1 MRWLC
6 YGSRN
11 IWKGENKLKT
21 EILSQEKNVVEAK
34 AQFTAEE
41 VNKAI
46 ENTYKDISKKANIKG
61 FRKGKVPR
69 RMLELYFPKDAAC
82 AETLEKLLGD
92 AIDNMVEEFELKLI
106 ADPDLKPEPLKE
118 NEPYEFTVKF
128 EVSPEVTLPELAE
141 IEAEKTIYEVT
152 DAMVDERVAGIL
164 DSRAEIVPTYEE
176 RPLTKDDY
184 ASVKYDTYV
193 TYEDGEE
200 KKEQDGMKTEV
211 FLGSDT
217 IRPEVAEALIGK
229 NPGEKAS
236 IELPNEGEEAKKAKA
251 VKSRYEIEVLGIM
264 KKNTPELTD
273 ELAAEIT
280 HNAHKTVDEFK
291 ASIRKQLETSAERQS
306 ESSLKDSAV
315 EKAVELSEVEIP
327 EKMIERQKD
336 AMREQQAERI
346 KRENDMTM
354 EDFFAKSGMDKDSYE
369 AELDSAAR
377 KIVKR
382 SLVLEAIA
390 DENDI
395 NWTPDELKQEINSLA
410 LMSGVEPQ
418 KLQEYIYGDRNRLY
432 DIAERL
438 RARKTIDFIAKAVK
452 SVDVPEK
459 KDAPAEKEAE

>member
-82 AETLEKLLGD
+82 AETLEKLIGD

-106 ADPDLKPEPLKE
+106 ADPDIKPEPLKE
-118 NEPYEFTVKF
+118 NEPYEFTVTF
-128 EVSPEVTLPELAE
+128 EVTPEVTLPELGG

-152 DAMVDERVAGIL
+152 DAMVDERIANIL

-176 RPLTKDDY
+176 RPLAKDDY
-184 ASVKYDTYV
+184 VSVKYDTYV

-200 KKEQDGMKTEV
+200 KKEQDGMKTEI
-211 FLGSDT
+211 FLGSET
-217 IRPEVAEALIGK
+217 IRPEVAEALVGK

-291 ASIRKQLETSAERQS
+291 ASIRKQLEAAAGRQS

-315 EKAVELSEVEIP
+315 EKVVELSEVEVP

-354 EDFFAKSGMDKDSYE
+354 EDFFAKSGMDKESYE

-438 RARKTIDFIAKAVK
+438 RSRKTIDFVAKAVK
-452 SVDVPEK
+452 CVEVPEK
-459 KDAPAEKEAE
+459 KDALAEKEAE

>member
-1 MRWLC
+1 M
-6 YGSRN
+6 
-11 IWKGENKLKT
+11 
-21 EILSQEKNVVEAK
+21 EAK

-82 AETLEKLLGD
+82 AETLEKLIGD

-106 ADPDLKPEPLKE
+106 ADPDIKPEPLKE
-118 NEPYEFTVKF
+118 NEPYEFTVTF
-128 EVSPEVTLPELAE
+128 EVTPEVTLPELGG

-152 DAMVDERVAGIL
+152 DAMVDERIANIL

-184 ASVKYDTYV
+184 VSVKYDTYV

-200 KKEQDGMKTEV
+200 KKEQDGMKTEI
-211 FLGSDT
+211 FLGSET
-217 IRPEVAEALIGK
+217 IRPEVAEALVGK

-291 ASIRKQLETSAERQS
+291 ASIRKQLEAAAGRQS

-315 EKAVELSEVEIP
+315 EKVVELSEVEVP

-354 EDFFAKSGMDKDSYE
+354 EDFFAKSGMDKESYE

-438 RARKTIDFIAKAVK
+438 RSRKTIDFVAKAVK
-452 SVDVPEK
+452 CVEVPEK
-459 KDAPAEKEAE
+459 KDALAEKEAE

>member
-118 NEPYEFTVKF
+118 NEPYEFTVTF
-128 EVSPEVTLPELAE
+128 EVTPEVTLPELGE

-152 DAMVDERVAGIL
+152 DAMVDERIANIL

-176 RPLTKDDY
+176 RPLAKDDY
-184 ASVKYDTYV
+184 VSVKYDTYV

-200 KKEQDGMKTEV
+200 KKEQDGMKTEI
-211 FLGSDT
+211 FLGSET

-264 KKNTPELTD
+264 KKNTPD
-273 ELAAEIT
+273 
-280 HNAHKTVDEFK
+280 KTVDEFK

-354 EDFFAKSGMDKDSYE
+354 EDFFEKSGMDKDSYE

>member
-118 NEPYEFTVKF
+118 NEPYEFTVTF
-128 EVSPEVTLPELAE
+128 EVTPEVTLPELGE

-152 DAMVDERVAGIL
+152 DAMVDERIANIL

-176 RPLTKDDY
+176 RPLAKDDY
-184 ASVKYDTYV
+184 VSVKYDTYV

-200 KKEQDGMKTEV
+200 E
-211 FLGSDT
+211 T

-327 EKMIERQKD
+327 EKMIARQKD

-438 RARKTIDFIAKAVK
+438 RARKTIDFVAKAVK

-459 KDAPAEKEAE
+459 KDASAEKEAE

>member
-118 NEPYEFTVKF
+118 NEPYEFTVTF
-128 EVSPEVTLPELAE
+128 EVTPEVTLPELAE

-152 DAMVDERVAGIL
+152 DAMVDERIANIL

-176 RPLTKDDY
+176 RPLAKDDY
-184 ASVKYDTYV
+184 VSVKYDTYV

-200 KKEQDGMKTEV
+200 KKEQDGMKTEI
-211 FLGSDT
+211 FLGSET

-354 EDFFAKSGMDKDSYE
+354 EDFFAKSGMDKDSY
-369 AELDSAAR
+369 DSAAR